1 MLLKPNNSN
10 TSTHDNCGICKKRI
24 YKHNVAIPCH
34 LDGKLYH
41 AKCLKIDSSTALEVQ
56 QYGSWYCPI
65 CLEDVLPFFKDT
77 SNTYNTPLKTCHCC
91 SKFISQSRHSI
102 ISCSICENVV
112 HSKCAKEYIC
122 DSCCA
127 DANIPLAS
135 PHFNIFDPGEVSDY
149 QMFDHDFEL
158 DDHLETLSTASA
170 LYY

>member
-102 ISCSICENVV
+102 IVEGFWVIKCHHVGNVRKRPI
-112 HSKCAKEYIC
+112 S
-122 DSCCA
+122 SG
-127 DANIPLAS
+127 S
-135 PHFNIFDPGEVSDY
+135 G
-149 QMFDHDFEL
+149 Q
-158 DDHLETLSTASA
+158 
-170 LYY
+170 